1 VNAIVAPRPEKD
13 MVKPLLLRLHRWI
26 TLIFALPLLAII
38 LTGLILSFE
47 PAVQISS
54 IKPQSVDGA
63 RVADL
68 IKRYDPDGKAR
79 GVSINAAERRI
90 TLQGADPAE
99 IDLVSGEKVTERAA
113 LPVFLLWAPGS
124 HERLLGQSWLVISS
138 TVGMVVIM
146 CLGILMGLPKL
157 RNSLSGWH
165 KGTAWFALPLIVLS
179 PLTGLCLAFGWT
191 FQASPPPLRSAR
203 LISLP
208 EAVSIVARSHDLA
221 QVTSI
226 RPRGRLLMAR
236 IFEGGELRAYA
247 VNGDDLVPLPRNWP
261 RLIHE
266 GNWSAIIASSLN
278 ILTSLALLGLLS
290 TGLLLWTRRKLRRP
304 QGRRSET
311 LRSESVIP
319 AAPSSISR

>member
-1 VNAIVAPRPEKD
+1 MI
-13 MVKPLLLRLHRWI
+13 KPLLLRLHRWV
-26 TLIFALPLLAII
+26 TLVFALPLLAII
-38 LTGLILSFE
+38 LTGLILPFE
-47 PAVQISS
+47 PAVQVSS
-54 IKPQSVDGA
+54 IKPQSVDAA
-63 RVADL
+63 RVVDL

-79 GVSINAAERRI
+79 GVSINSAERRI

-99 IDLVSGEKVTERAA
+99 IDLVSGEKVTGKAA
-113 LPVFLLWAPGS
+113 LPAFFLWARRN

-138 TVGMVVIM
+138 TIAMVVVM

-165 KGTAWFALPLIVLS
+165 KGTAWFTLPLIVLS

-208 EAVSIVARSHDLA
+208 EAVFIVARSHDLA

-266 GNWSAIIASSLN
+266 GNWSAMIASSLN

-304 QGRRSET
+304 QGRQAKY
-311 LRSESVIP
+311 
-319 AAPSSISR
+319 AAATP

>member
-1 VNAIVAPRPEKD
+1 VNVIVAPRPENA
-13 MVKPLLLRLHRWI
+13 MINPLLLRLHRWV
-26 TLIFALPLLAII
+26 TLVFALPLLAII

-47 PAVQISS
+47 PAVQVSS
-54 IKPQSVDGA
+54 IKPQSVDAA

-79 GVSINAAERRI
+79 GVSINVAERRI
-90 TLQGADPAE
+90 ALQGADPAE
-99 IDLVSGEKVTERAA
+99 IDLESGEKVTGKAA
-113 LPVFLLWAPGS
+113 LPAFFLWARRN

-138 TVGMVVIM
+138 TIAMVVIT

-165 KGTAWFALPLIVLS
+165 KGTAWFTLPLIVLS
-179 PLTGLCLAFGWT
+179 PLTGLCLALGWT
-191 FQASPPPLRSAR
+191 FQTSPPPLRSAR

-221 QVTSI
+221 RVTSI

-266 GNWSAIIASSLN
+266 GNWSAVIASSLN

-311 LRSESVIP
+311 RRSDSVSP
-319 AAPSSISR
+319 AAPSSISG